1 MDDLRIKPVAEADLD
16 QLLPL
21 LAEYQQFYQVDRVGN
36 TTNRM
41 FFSRFARDSK
51 EGIQHL
57 ALVSGEAVGF
67 STLYFS
73 YCSLAVAPVATLYDL
88 YVQPQ
93 QRGAGIGKAL
103 IENAAQVARKRGMQ
117 QMTWFTA
124 PDNHT
129 AQRLYD
135 GVGATRSEWV
145 QYTMELGV

>member
-1 MDDLRIKPVAEADLD
+1 
-16 QLLPL
+16 
-21 LAEYQQFYQVDRVGN
+21 
-36 TTNRM
+36 
-41 FFSRFARDSK
+41 
-51 EGIQHL
+51 
-57 ALVSGEAVGF
+57 VGF